1 MTLGRLGAGRMVQ
14 AEEDTQAEELSREG
28 THVGG
33 TEKRAVHD

>member
-1 MTLGRLGAGRMVQ
+1 MVQ

-33 TEKRAVHD
+33 TERAVHD